1 MKWDYR
7 VCARGL
13 STWNLRLALMCFLQ
27 PHTFLILHTKLD
39 NLTIL
44 ILHWKK
50 LKQRSSPYPNLHRK
64 WGNPKWSLSWLRPG
78 ASPQSPGRVIPHNA
92 IRHDRPVGFRRHH
105 WLQRWKEGVLQ
116 SALLY
121 VFFPHPSSSSWSFLC
136 KNVNNSGERTKQS
149 VFLK

>member
-13 STWNLRLALMCFLQ
+13 STWSVRLALMCFLQ
-27 PHTFLILHTKLD
+27 PHTFLILHTKVD
-39 NLTIL
+39 ILTIL

-50 LKQRSSPYPNLHRK
+50 LKQRSSPHPNLHRK

-92 IRHDRPVGFRRHH
+92 IRHDQPVGFRRHH

-116 SALLY
+116 SELFY
-121 VFFPHPSSSSWSFLC
+121 MSPSHIPGAHLGHSCAKMSTIQARGLNRAYF
-136 KNVNNSGERTKQS
+136 
-149 VFLK
+149 